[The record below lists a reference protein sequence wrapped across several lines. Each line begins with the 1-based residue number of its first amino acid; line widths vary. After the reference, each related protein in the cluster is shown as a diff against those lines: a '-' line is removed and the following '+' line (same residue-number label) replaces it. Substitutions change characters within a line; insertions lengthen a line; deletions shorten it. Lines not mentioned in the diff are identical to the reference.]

1 MRIQALIDKYGS
13 EGYKK
18 LHEISR
24 LKSYEDILTG
34 YADMGDHAIVVGV
47 TSHALRRLSGRF
59 GISDGR
65 CLLEWFISNLE
76 ESGNGLREAVK
87 VISARNY
94 EKMGLYTDKVAY
106 GDMFM
111 YVYFYTGY
119 IEISTVVDFLTARDG
134 IYYCDPEACPVWL
147 QKSGRA
153 VPGFSNIPKLAK
165 SSCRKY
171 RHAAV

>member
-34 YADMGDHAIVVGV
+34 YADMGDHTIVVGV

-76 ESGNGLREAVK
+76 ESGNGLREAV
-87 VISARNY
+87 N
-94 EKMGLYTDKVAY
+94 Y

-111 YVYFYTGY
+111 YVYFYTDY